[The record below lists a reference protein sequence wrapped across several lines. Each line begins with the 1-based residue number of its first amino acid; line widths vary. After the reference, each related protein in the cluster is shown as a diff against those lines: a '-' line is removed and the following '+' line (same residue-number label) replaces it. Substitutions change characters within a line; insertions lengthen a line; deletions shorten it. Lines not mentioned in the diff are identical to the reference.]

1 MFVDDPYVMLLSSLP
16 HLPAP
21 GSSKDLPISRLQ
33 LTSRL
38 QWLTPEDRQRLDMMD
53 AALHWSHLPI
63 ELTDEQVIARA
74 QAALDTI
81 HDDFVRPIILERLE
95 MRTFIAALRRRV
107 RSEPLPRDSRWGMG
121 RFVKHIEAHY
131 NEPDFGLGHLYPWLA
146 QAHHHLLADEPMALE
161 NLLLMEFW
169 KQLNRVDDRHSFGFA
184 AVALYVLR
192 WEVLQLIIRGQP
204 DAAETR
210 FDALVGQVLDEAS
223 VSLEA
228 LA

>member
-1 MFVDDPYVMLLSSLP
+1 MFSDEPYVMLLSSLP

-21 GSSKDLPISRLQ
+21 GLSKDVPISRLQ
-33 LTSRL
+33 LNSRL
-38 QWLTPEDRQRLDMMD
+38 QWLTPEDRQRLSMMD

-74 QAALDTI
+74 QVALESI
-81 HDDFVRPIILERLE
+81 KDDFLRPIILERLE
-95 MRTFIAALRRRV
+95 MRTFIAALRRRA
-107 RSEPLPRDSRWGMG
+107 RGEPLPRDSRWGMG
-121 RFVKHIEAHY
+121 RFVKHIETHY
-131 NEPDFGLGHLYPWLA
+131 NQPDFALGHLYPWLA
-146 QAHHHLLADEPMALE
+146 QAHQHLLANEPLALE

-169 KQLNRVDDRHSFGFA
+169 KQLNRVEDRHGFDFA

-204 DAAETR
+204 EAAETR

-223 VSLEA
+223 VTWEA